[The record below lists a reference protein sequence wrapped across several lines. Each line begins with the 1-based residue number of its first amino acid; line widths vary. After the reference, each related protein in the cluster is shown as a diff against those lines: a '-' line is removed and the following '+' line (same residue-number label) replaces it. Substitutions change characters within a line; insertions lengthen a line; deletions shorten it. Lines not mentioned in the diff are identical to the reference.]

1 MYRISVDTGG
11 TFTDV
16 VVTNS
21 DGQLTIGKA
30 LTTPERSFAG
40 LSNAVRNAAEQLGIK
55 YETLLSQASVL
66 VYGTTRATNAIVE
79 RKVGKTALLVTAGFP
94 DILVYRQGGKLNALQ
109 LNIEFPPP
117 YIPKSLTFEIPER
130 VDAEG
135 GVVLPIDKDKVR
147 KIIQTLKQRNV
158 EAVAVCFLWSIIN
171 PEHEREVGR
180 ILSELLPA
188 VPHTLSHDLNPIIRE
203 YPRASSAAIDA
214 SLKPLMQKHLSE
226 LKNDLQAAGFRGELL
241 ISSSSGG
248 VMHIDDVTR
257 KPIYMAKSGP
267 AMAPLAGIA
276 STKAEGLDGDVIV
289 VDTGGTTFDVALIRG
304 GRVKYSRDTW
314 LGPKYI
320 STLLG
325 MATVDIRSVGAGGG
339 SIAWVDAGGMLR
351 VGPQSAGSVPGPA
364 CYDKGGEHATVT
376 DAAVALGY
384 IDPIRFL
391 GGRMQLNFAKA
402 IGVVDRIA
410 AQLGKSTNET
420 ASAILQIS
428 SETMI
433 KAIEDITVNDGV
445 NPRESVLVAG
455 GGAAGLNILPIAK
468 NLGCRQV
475 IIPKTAG
482 ALSASGAQHSDIAID
497 FSIAAYSSSNAFEHQ
512 KVRDA
517 LAKLTGQ
524 ADLFETELRNRGV
537 TTFGRELFVEARYVG
552 QQWEIE
558 VAVSDDWHPDQAAAL
573 KAAFDVTHRRLYTVA
588 QPEAPIETI
597 NWRLR
602 LTAILPRSKT
612 TWPVY
617 KVKDACERRSRAYF
631 ANAGFLDATVIDG
644 SSVGTDV
651 EINGPAVIEEP
662 NTTIVIPPGISGHLT
677 KAGNYVFTLGD
688 ADA

>member
-16 VVTNS
+16 VVTDA
-21 DGQLTIGKA
+21 DGLLTIGKA

-40 LSNAVRNAAEQLGIK
+40 LSNAIRHAAEQLGIE
-55 YETLLSQASVL
+55 YERLLSEASMI

-79 RKVGKTALLVTAGFP
+79 RKVGKTALLVTEGFP
-94 DILVYRQGGKLNALQ
+94 DVLVYRQGGKLNALQ

-135 GVVLPIDKDKVR
+135 GVVLPIDKGKV
-147 KIIQTLKQRNV
+147 KDVVQTLRRRNV

-171 PEHEREVGR
+171 PDHEREVGK

-188 VPHTLSHDLNPIIRE
+188 VPYTLSHELNPIIRE
-203 YPRASSAAIDA
+203 YPRASSSAIDA
-214 SLKPLMQKHLSE
+214 SLKPLMQKHLDV
-226 LKNDLQAAGFRGELL
+226 LKNDLRAAGFHGELL

-276 STKAEGLDGDVIV
+276 STKAEGLDDDVIV
-289 VDTGGTTFDVALIRG
+289 VDTGGTTFDVALIRA
-304 GRVKYSRDTW
+304 GRIKYSRETW

-325 MATVDIRSVGAGGG
+325 MATVDIRSVGSGGG

-364 CYDKGGEHATVT
+364 CYDKGGERATVT

-384 IDPIRFL
+384 IDPGRFL
-391 GGRMQLNFAKA
+391 GGRMQLNSAKA
-402 IGVVDRIA
+402 VAVVNRIA
-410 AQLGKSTNET
+410 ERLGKTTNET

-433 KAIEDITVNDGV
+433 KAIEDITINDGV

-455 GGAAGLNILPIAK
+455 GGAAGLNILSIAQS
-468 NLGCRQV
+468 LGCRQV

-482 ALSASGAQHSDIAID
+482 ALSAAGAQHSDIAID
-497 FSIAAYSSSNAFEHQ
+497 FSIAAHSTSNAFDHQ
-512 KVRDA
+512 KIRNA
-517 LAKLTGQ
+517 LAKLKNQ
-524 ADLFETELRNRGV
+524 ADLFEGDLRNKGV
-537 TTFGRELFVEARYVG
+537 NDFRQELFVEARYVG

-558 VAVSDDWHPDQAAAL
+558 VAVLDNWEPEQGLEL
-573 KAAFDVTHRRLYTVA
+573 KTAFDTTHQRLYTVS

-602 LTAILPRSKT
+602 LTAVLPRPSKT
-612 TWPVY
+612 RPTYKSKDVY
-617 KVKDACERRSRAYF
+617 ERRSSAYF
-631 ANAGFLDATVIDG
+631 ANAGVLDARVIDG
-644 SSVGTDV
+644 TSLDANI
-651 EINGPAVIEEP
+651 EIGGPAIIEEP
-662 NTTIVIPPGISGHLT
+662 NTTIVIPPGIAGHLT
-677 KAGNYVFTLGD
+677 NAGNYVFTLGGKN
-688 ADA
+688 A